1 MTRVN
6 LKDMNNSVGWR
17 QTSETTNFCE
27 FLLHSDCPKDEI
39 EASSLMSCHGQI
51 LVPLAGVNGEDNA
64 NRARKS
70 AVAEVPLVDRQ
81 RDAPLGLEL
90 QLYAMRM
97 S

>member
-27 FLLHSDCPKDEI
+27 FLLHSNCPKDEI

-70 AVAEVPLVDRQ
+70 AVAVVDRQ

-90 QLYAMRM
+90 QLYPMRM

>member
-17 QTSETTNFCE
+17 QTSKTTNFWE
-27 FLLHSDCPKDEI
+27 FLLHSDSPKDEI
-39 EASSLMSCHGQI
+39 QASSITSCHGQI

-70 AVAEVPLVDRQ
+70 AAAEVPLLSPEGCPIGTR
-81 RDAPLGLEL
+81 ASALPH
-90 QLYAMRM
+90 
-97 S
+97 

>member
-1 MTRVN
+1 
-6 LKDMNNSVGWR
+6 
-17 QTSETTNFCE
+17 
-27 FLLHSDCPKDEI
+27 
-39 EASSLMSCHGQI
+39 MSCHGQI